1 MNTDPAFFPMMVNLR
16 GKKCVVVGG
25 GRIAADKIAGL
36 LRHGARIVVVSPLA
50 KRRIQ
55 TQAQA
60 GKLAWKRR
68 AFAANDVAGA
78 FLVVAAANSP
88 GMNEA
93 VFRACNVRGVL
104 CNAVDDPEHCD
115 FFYPAVV
122 RRGPLQIAISTNGLS
137 PALAGRLRR
146 QLEREFGPEWG
157 AWVQDLGKRRREILG
172 EEIPPQRRRKL
183 LLEMVSPQEF
193 RAFLRRREREHST
206 SGTQKRLSRT
216 RHK

>member
-1 MNTDPAFFPMMVNLR
+1 MVNLR

-68 AFAANDVAGA
+68 AFAADDVAGA

-93 VFRACNVRGVL
+93 VFRA
-104 CNAVDDPEHCD
+104 
-115 FFYPAVV
+115 
-122 RRGPLQIAISTNGLS
+122 
-137 PALAGRLRR
+137 
-146 QLEREFGPEWG
+146 
-157 AWVQDLGKRRREILG
+157 
-172 EEIPPQRRRKL
+172 
-183 LLEMVSPQEF
+183 
-193 RAFLRRREREHST
+193 
-206 SGTQKRLSRT
+206 
-216 RHK
+216 